1 MISTILVTDDN
12 VLDNA
17 ILRNYLYKERVNI
30 VSALNGKEA
39 LDMVES
45 RNVDIIILDLVMPVM
60 DGYRFLEEF
69 SKTPFYKEIPII
81 VASGIEN
88 DEFEKIFQYDI
99 YDFVLKPLNQMNKYV
114 LLNKVRKALLFRKML
129 IELKKKN
136 VDLNTIL

>member
-30 VSALNGKEA
+30 ISALNGKEA

-60 DGYRFLEEF
+60 NGYEFLEEF
-69 SKTPFYKEIPII
+69 SKTPFYREIPII
-81 VASGIEN
+81 VASGIGNHEL
-88 DEFEKIFQYDI
+88 EKVFKYDI
-99 YDFVLKPLNQMNKYV
+99 YDYVIKPLTQTNKFV
-114 LLNKVRKALLFRKML
+114 LLNKIRKALQFRKML
-129 IELKKKN
+129 IELKKRN
-136 VDLNTIL
+136 VTIDDL